1 MEILCAAKFLEDLI
15 FVIFL
20 LSCKKITANIF
31 LNIYPRVIFSHFR
44 FIIIHFRSSK
54 QSVKADVIVIEGQR
68 K

>member
-1 MEILCAAKFLEDLI
+1 MEILCAAKFLQDLI
-15 FVIFL
+15 FAIFL

-31 LNIYPRVIFSHFR
+31 LNIYPRVIFSNFR

-54 QSVKADVIVIEGQR
+54 QSVTADVIVIEEQR